1 MEDLYDRI
9 ISEATY
15 FVDNSSTIRRVAE
28 EFRLSKTTVFNDF
41 KKLKSIDYSLY
52 EKVRRL
58 IEYNFANK
66 HIRGGLSTKMKFC
79 KLRNISNGNK

>member
-1 MEDLYDRI
+1 MEDLNDRI

-15 FVDNSSTIRRVAE
+15 FVDNSSTIRRVAK